1 MHDLSTVARI
11 RCCQLKF
18 LQTTDTFTLVC
29 VIDDGQYEHKMCHI
43 AFVAHVEDLTF
54 ISGVGAGG
62 GRVAEENAAKP
73 QFNRDDGSRLRLEM

>member
-29 VIDDGQYEHKMCHI
+29 VIDR
-43 AFVAHVEDLTF
+43 FVAHVEDLTF